1 MQKKLI
7 VDMGGFTLSKY
18 QKKLVNKVLD
28 SGRITYGPVT
38 QKFEKMWAKM
48 HQTKYALFCNSGT
61 SALQVAIHAL
71 KEQRGWKDGDEI
83 IIPATTFVATMN
95 VVLHNN
101 MKPVFADI
109 SPVYYNIDP
118 NQIEQKITKK
128 TKAII
133 VVHLLGQPA
142 EMDKIMEIAGK
153 HGLAVIED
161 SCETVGV
168 PYKGRMVGSWGD
180 VGCFS
185 TYASH
190 LIVTGV
196 GGFACTNDDDLAI
209 RIKGLYNHGRDG
221 IYHSIDDNK
230 KGLQIINS
238 RFNFTHSGY
247 SYRCTELEAA
257 LGIGHLKRFPK
268 ELKKRQDNAKYLTKL
283 LMKWEK
289 KGYLFL
295 PRTIK
300 GAKHSYM
307 LYGIQLSP
315 AIDRSDLIEFLEKHG
330 VKTRFMMP
338 LLSQPIVKDLFGKD
352 IINKFEMAK
361 RMDENAFLLGMH
373 SELTK
378 KHLDHVA
385 NTFRQ
390 YFKNH
395 GL

>member
-1 MQKKLI
+1 MRKMI
-7 VDMGGFTLSKY
+7 VDMGGFTLSRY
-18 QKKLVNKVLD
+18 QKNLVNKVLD
-28 SGRITYGPVT
+28 SGRITYGKMT
-38 QKFEKMWAKM
+38 QKFERMWAEL
-48 HQTKYALFCNSGT
+48 HGVKYALFCNSGT

-71 KEQRGWKDGDEI
+71 KEQRDWKDGDEI
-83 IIPATTFVATMN
+83 IIPSVTFVATMN

-101 MKPVFADI
+101 MKPVFADV

-118 NQIEQKITKK
+118 EQIEKSITKK
-128 TKAII
+128 TQAII

-142 EMDKIMEIAGK
+142 EMDRIMEIAGK
-153 HGLAVIED
+153 YGLAVIED

-168 PYKGRMVGSWGD
+168 SYKGKMVGSWGD

-190 LIVTGV
+190 LVVTGV
-196 GGFACTNDDDLAI
+196 GGFACTNDDDLAV

-230 KGLQIINS
+230 KGLSIINS

-257 LGIGHLKRFPK
+257 LGIGHLKRFKK
-268 ELKKRQDNAKYLTKL
+268 ELKKRQNNAEYLTSL
-283 LMKWEK
+283 LKKWQK
-289 KGYLFL
+289 KGYIFL
-295 PRTIK
+295 PHLYK

-307 LYGIQLSP
+307 LYGIQVSP
-315 AIDRSDLIEFLEKHG
+315 VIDRDDLIIFLEKNG

-338 LLSQPIVKDLFGKD
+338 LLNQPIVKTLFGG
-352 IINKFEMAK
+352 IEK
-361 RMDENAFLLGMH
+361 RYKVAWQLDHNAFLIGMH
-373 SELTK
+373 AELTK
-378 KHLDHVA
+378 KHMNYVA
-385 NTFRQ
+385 DVFEK
-390 YFKNH
+390 YFTEH